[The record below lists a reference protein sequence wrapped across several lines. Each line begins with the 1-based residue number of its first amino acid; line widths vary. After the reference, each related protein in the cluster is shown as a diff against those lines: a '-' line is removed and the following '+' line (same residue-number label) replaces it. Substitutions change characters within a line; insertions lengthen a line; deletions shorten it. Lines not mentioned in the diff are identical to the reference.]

1 MDNHSIREL
10 SESDWAEYKAIRL
23 RSLQD
28 SPDSFV
34 STYERESK
42 FQTEQWK
49 ARLRVSPSIHD
60 AVVLA
65 AVVGDTYVGLL
76 SCVIQ
81 RPGTRSAHLNQ
92 MWVAPEYRGCGI
104 GMALVKK
111 ARKWVYKRSIGN
123 LLLSV
128 VTVNAAAISLYQN
141 IGFKPIGETEL
152 LRPGSSLES
161 QIMEAKLNE
170 NDS

>member
-1 MDNHSIREL
+1 MSNHSIREL
-10 SESDWAEYKAIRL
+10 SDSNWLEYKAIRL

-28 SPDSFV
+28 SPDSFG
-34 STYERESK
+34 STYEREAL

-60 AVVLA
+60 AVAFA
-65 AVVGDTYVGLL
+65 AIVGESYVGLL

-81 RPGTRSAHLNQ
+81 EPATRSAHLYQ
-92 MWVAPEYRGCGI
+92 MWVAPEYRGDGV
-104 GMALVKK
+104 GMALVEQV
-111 ARKWVYKRSIGN
+111 RKWAYKRNIEK

-128 VTVNAAAISLYQN
+128 TTVNSAAMSLYRK
-141 IGFKPIGETEL
+141 IGFEAIGETEL
-152 LRPGSSLES
+152 LRPGSTLES
-161 QIMEAKLNE
+161 QIMEAKLSA